1 MYKFF
6 VYFRGAAMKIKI
18 TSGENYAVL
27 GLDGAML
34 NSLNKNNTEYLWQG
48 DAKYWAGQAPVC
60 FPITGVLPNGEMQAF
75 GKRCTMKRHGV
86 ARINPFEVLEQHKNS
101 VTFVQKSDENTKRD
115 FPFDYELKIKYT
127 INGDTVTNEYI
138 VTNTG
143 EDKLPFVIGGH
154 PAFNCPLS
162 NGEKF
167 EDYKV
172 IFDKNITK
180 PCLRPDHHTG
190 LVNVY
195 EKFDE
200 MHGGDTLSLVHE
212 LFEEKDALIFEN
224 CEAKSATL
232 IGKSGKG
239 VKIEFQDMNNLLIWS
254 AVGNAP
260 FVALEPWTGL
270 ASCNDED
277 GLFEHKRGM
286 TVLEKDETASF
297 KFKITMI

>member
-60 FPITGVLPNGEMQAF
+60 FPITGVLPNGEMEAF

-101 VTFVQKSDENTKRD
+101 VTFVQRSDENTKRD

-154 PAFNCPLS
+154 PAFNCPLAK
-162 NGEKF
+162 GEKF

-172 IFDKNITK
+172 VFDKNITR
-180 PCLRPDHHTG
+180 PCLRPNHHTG
-190 LVNVY
+190 LVNVF

-286 TVLEKDETASF
+286 TVLEKDEIASF

>member
-1 MYKFF
+1 MYKYF
-6 VYFRGAAMKIKI
+6 VYFRGATMKIKI

-60 FPITGVLPNGEMQAF
+60 FPITGVLPNGEMEAF

-101 VTFVQKSDENTKRD
+101 VTFVQRSDENTKRD

-154 PAFNCPLS
+154 PAFNCPLTK
-162 NGEKF
+162 NEKF

-172 IFDKNITK
+172 VFDKKITK

-190 LVNVY
+190 LVNVF

>member
-75 GKRCTMKRHGV
+75 GKKCTMKRHGV

-101 VTFVQKSDENTKRD
+101 VTFVQRSDENTKRD

-127 INGDTVTNEYI
+127 INGDTVTNEYT

-172 IFDKNITK
+172 VFDKNITK

-195 EKFDE
+195 ENFDK

>member
-101 VTFVQKSDENTKRD
+101 VTFVQRSDENTKRD

-190 LVNVY
+190 LVNVF

>member
-27 GLDGAML
+27 GLEGAML

-60 FPITGVLPNGEMQAF
+60 FPITGVLPNGEMEAF

-101 VTFVQKSDENTKRD
+101 VTFVQRSDENTKRD

-154 PAFNCPLS
+154 PAFNCPLAK
-162 NGEKF
+162 GEKF

-172 IFDKNITK
+172 VFDKNITK
-180 PCLRPDHHTG
+180 PCLRPNHHTG
-190 LVNVY
+190 LVNVF

-200 MHGGDTLSLVHE
+200 MHGGDALSLVHE

>member
-101 VTFVQKSDENTKRD
+101 VTFVQRSDENTKRD

-127 INGDTVTNEYI
+127 INGDTVTNEYT

-172 IFDKNITK
+172 VFDKNITK

-195 EKFDE
+195 ENFDE
-200 MHGGDTLSLVHE
+200 MHGGDTLFLVHE

>member
-1 MYKFF
+1 
-6 VYFRGAAMKIKI
+6 MKIKI

-48 DAKYWAGQAPVC
+48 DAKYWAGRAPVC
-60 FPITGVLPNGEMQAF
+60 FPITGVLPNGEMEAF

-101 VTFVQKSDENTKRD
+101 VTFVQRSDENTKRD

-154 PAFNCPLS
+154 PAFNCPLTK
-162 NGEKF
+162 NEKF

-172 IFDKNITK
+172 VFDKKITK

-190 LVNVY
+190 LVNVF

-239 VKIEFQDMNNLLIWS
+239 VKIEIQDMNNLLIWS

>member
-48 DAKYWAGQAPVC
+48 DAKYWTGQAPVC
-60 FPITGVLPNGEMQAF
+60 FPITGVLPNGEMEAF

-101 VTFVQKSDENTKRD
+101 VTFVQRSDENTKRD

-154 PAFNCPLS
+154 PAFNCPLA

-172 IFDKNITK
+172 VFDKNITK
-180 PCLRPDHHTG
+180 QCLRPDHHTG
-190 LVNVY
+190 LVNVF

>member
-75 GKRCTMKRHGV
+75 GKKCTMKRHGV

-101 VTFVQKSDENTKRD
+101 VTFVQRSDENTKRD

-127 INGDTVTNEYI
+127 INGDTVTNEYT

-172 IFDKNITK
+172 VFDKNITK
-180 PCLRPDHHTG
+180 PCLRPNHHTG

-195 EKFDE
+195 ENFDE

>member
-60 FPITGVLPNGEMQAF
+60 FPITGVLPNGEMEAF

-101 VTFVQKSDENTKRD
+101 VTFVQRSDENTKRD

-154 PAFNCPLS
+154 PAFNCPLVK
-162 NGEKF
+162 GEKF

-172 IFDKNITK
+172 VFDKNITK

-190 LVNVY
+190 LVNVF

-200 MHGGDTLSLVHE
+200 MHGGDTLSLVRE

>member
-172 IFDKNITK
+172 VFDKNITK

-195 EKFDE
+195 ENFDE

>member
-1 MYKFF
+1 
-6 VYFRGAAMKIKI
+6 MKIKI

-60 FPITGVLPNGEMQAF
+60 FPITGVLPNGEMEAF

-101 VTFVQKSDENTKRD
+101 VTFVQRSDENTKRD

-154 PAFNCPLS
+154 PAFNCPLAK
-162 NGEKF
+162 GEKF

-172 IFDKNITK
+172 VFDKNITK

-190 LVNVY
+190 LVNVF

-200 MHGGDTLSLVHE
+200 MHGGETPSFLHA

>member
-27 GLDGAML
+27 GLDGTML

-60 FPITGVLPNGEMQAF
+60 FPITGVLPNGEMEAF

-101 VTFVQKSDENTKRD
+101 VTFVQRSDENTKRD

-172 IFDKNITK
+172 VFDKNITK
-180 PCLRPDHHTG
+180 PCLRPNHHTG
-190 LVNVY
+190 LVNVF

>member
-101 VTFVQKSDENTKRD
+101 VTFVQRSDENTKRD
-115 FPFDYELKIKYT
+115 FPFDYELKVKYT

-172 IFDKNITK
+172 VFDKNITK

-195 EKFDE
+195 ENFDE